1 MNMIGADDGSV
12 DQGAHIGKY
21 CSYSFEDDKSFPIP
35 LFPLILFPKGVTV
48 RILL

>member
-1 MNMIGADDGSV
+1 MNALGALDGSV
-12 DQGAHIGKY
+12 DQAKNTGKY
-21 CSYSFEDDKSFPIP
+21 CSYSFQDDKSFPIP